1 MLLSRARTEPGCY
14 GGHVADR
21 CFWPVPLTAPGC
33 KAAEH
38 GCMSQLALGGHLRPE
53 AELRESQETTHG
65 LHAALHA
72 DPDSSQHTALGTWQ
86 MLHRVSGRC
95 EPCSHSNHLHCWQE
109 LQANYP
115 NPCRKQPLLRKI
127 QEDLGMLEHL
137 PPSVRYRASV
147 HLLFPFDSN
156 TDFTTTQQ
164 GFAARGVQPCLIPRA
179 FSKTVSN
186 FRVTLQSYGL
196 TTHTSAALGAACCL
210 SHPNTNEYQM

>member
-14 GGHVADR
+14 GGHLADR
-21 CFWPVPLTAPGC
+21 CFWPVPLPAPGC

-38 GCMSQLALGGHLRPE
+38 GCMSQLALRPE
-53 AELRESQETTHG
+53 AKLSESQEMTHG
-65 LHAALHA
+65 LHAALRA

-86 MLHRVSGRC
+86 MLHRASGRC

-115 NPCRKQPLLRKI
+115 NPCRKQPPLGKI
-127 QEDLGMLEHL
+127 HEDLGMLEHL
-137 PPSVRYRASV
+137 PPSIRYRALV

-156 TDFTTTQQ
+156 TDFIMTQQ